1 MQGTERRHGTVTIV
15 DVVGRLRVE
24 DGADDFRALITRLV
38 AEGQRY
44 VVLNLTSC
52 AYVDSAGLGELA
64 TALVKVR
71 KAGGQL
77 VLLNPTPR
85 VLELLRITRFVDVFT
100 IYRDEREAIEAVQP
114 S

>member
-1 MQGTERRHGTVTIV
+1 MQGIERRHGTVTIV
-15 DVVGRLRVE
+15 DVVGRLHVE

-38 AEGQRY
+38 GEGQRY
-44 VVLNLTSC
+44 IVLNLAAC

-71 KAGGQL
+71 RAGGQL
-77 VLLNPTPR
+77 VLLNPTAR
-85 VLELLRITRFVDVFT
+85 LQELLRITRFVDVFT
-100 IYRDEREAIEAVQP
+100 IHRDEREAIDAAQP